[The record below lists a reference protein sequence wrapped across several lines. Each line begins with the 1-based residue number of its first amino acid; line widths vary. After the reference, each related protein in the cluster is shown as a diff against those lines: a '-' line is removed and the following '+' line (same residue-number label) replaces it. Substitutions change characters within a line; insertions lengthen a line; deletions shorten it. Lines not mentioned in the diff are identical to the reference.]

1 MKKQI
6 SQQDLLASDALW
18 RLPLNILGD
27 LDILQ
32 KGGAS
37 SCLNS
42 RRKWNLSL
50 FWGLLWSAPNLA
62 LLV

>member
-50 FWGLLWSAPNLA
+50 FWGLLWSTPNLA